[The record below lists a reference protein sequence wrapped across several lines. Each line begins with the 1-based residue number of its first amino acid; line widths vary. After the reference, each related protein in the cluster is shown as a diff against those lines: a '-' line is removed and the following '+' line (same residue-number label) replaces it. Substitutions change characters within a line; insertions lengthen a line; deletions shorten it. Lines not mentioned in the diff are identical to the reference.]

1 MVWRASSKK
10 ISRKK
15 LLFRNFWVFA
25 PLGPSSELL
34 KCVFESPILAL
45 KSYLA
50 KRDVLSLKCI
60 EEGGSPNY
68 DCFLKIIYYSTLH
81 CTEAFTGIM
90 GWRSGPF
97 DWKVLQDSDLSAE
110 TASRNKQNI
119 QKFKICSAAQMEKC
133 MLHWCL
139 AAILRIGIYNAQC
152 VLSSLR
158 CPCIFYDPVSDTIRW
173 RGGHRGIF

>member
-10 ISRKK
+10 ISWKK
-15 LLFRNFWVFA
+15 LLFRKFWVFA
-25 PLGPSSELL
+25 PQSPSSELL

-119 QKFKICSAAQMEKC
+119 RKFKICSAAQMEKMYFTLVFSREFKDWHFQC
-133 MLHWCL
+133 TMCTFFTTMSLYLLWPCV
-139 AAILRIGIYNAQC
+139 RYNKKKGWMQ
-152 VLSSLR
+152 
-158 CPCIFYDPVSDTIRW
+158 
-173 RGGHRGIF
+173 GHI